1 MASLLWCMIVVY
13 LNIKNTNRDKL
24 SLKIREYF
32 VGLLLLFFNFMLFR
46 FWDRWFEFELFL

>member
-13 LNIKNTNRDKL
+13 LNIKNTNRGKL
-24 SLKIREYF
+24 SLKIRGYF